1 MDDPFRQLGLNTDAS
16 AAEVRQARRDLA
28 KEHHPDAGGDP
39 DLMRVI
45 NVAAGAA
52 LRILA
57 DPPELLSA
65 EPLLSKS
72 NAATNSAEQPDDVG
86 MTRDVPSFTVE
97 ALPVET
103 FEALL
108 VVTSWIGEVID
119 DEPPYRLDVLIHAQ
133 NGIEYPCWCRLELVP
148 DAGASTVSIGLGSYD
163 DQPTPSIIVLRD
175 LWVAHLNRYDWP

>member
-1 MDDPFRQLGLNTDAS
+1 MDDPFGLLGLNTNAS

-28 KEHHPDAGGDP
+28 KEHHPDAGGNA

-57 DPPELLSA
+57 DPSVSTPPPTDAPTHSA
-65 EPLLSKS
+65 QK
-72 NAATNSAEQPDDVG
+72 PDDVG

-119 DEPPYRLDVLIHAQ
+119 DEPPYRLDVLIHAHD
-133 NGIEYPCWCRLELVP
+133 GIEHPCWCRLELVP
-148 DAGASTVSIGLGSYD
+148 DAGASTVSIGVGSYD
-163 DQPTPSIIVLRD
+163 DQPTPSITVLRD
-175 LWVAHLNRYDWP
+175 LWVTHLNRYDWA

>member
-1 MDDPFRQLGLNTDAS
+1 MDDPFRQLGLNTNAS

-57 DPPELLSA
+57 DPSVLAPK
-65 EPLLSKS
+65 PTDTPS
-72 NAATNSAEQPDDVG
+72 NVVQEPDDVA

-133 NGIEYPCWCRLELVP
+133 NGIEHPCWCRLELVP
-148 DAGASTVSIGLGSYD
+148 DAGASTVSIGVGSYD
-163 DQPTPSIIVLRD
+163 DQPTPSVTVLRD
-175 LWVAHLNRYDWP
+175 LWVAHLNRYDWA

>member
-1 MDDPFRQLGLNTDAS
+1 MDDPFRLLGLNTNAS

-28 KEHHPDAGGDP
+28 KEHHPDAGGNP
-39 DLMRVI
+39 EMMRVI

-57 DPPELLSA
+57 DPSVPTPPPIDAPTSSA
-65 EPLLSKS
+65 QE
-72 NAATNSAEQPDDVG
+72 PDDVG

-119 DEPPYRLDVLIHAQ
+119 DEPPYRLDVLIHAHD
-133 NGIEYPCWCRLELVP
+133 GIEYPCWCRLELVP
-148 DAGASTVSIGLGSYD
+148 DAGASTVSIGVGSYD
-163 DQPTPSIIVLRD
+163 HRPTPSITVLRD
-175 LWVAHLNRYDWP
+175 LWVTHLNRYDWA